1 MARAPHAGR
10 PPQLPDGFTLIC
22 VSATDAFFASLEELE
37 YSVFLDS
44 GYVEPNTF
52 KRVLEYDPWIDR
64 SEFLAVLD
72 QNHEAVG
79 CVRVLIG
86 DYASLPLGRLE
97 RTVYDLPDPVC
108 EYASLAVSPHKRST
122 GVAEE
127 LYRAV
132 WLHARAH
139 GASGLVALVDPWLHE
154 LLRDYYGFPF
164 ERLGPT
170 TRYMGGDVH
179 PIGMSLRIGEM
190 SLRIGEALVPTIRPE
205 LWEWLA
211 EGAAARQSHDGQRL
225 DRLPG

>member
-1 MARAPHAGR
+1 MAKSTPAGR
-10 PPQLPDGFTLIC
+10 PPQLPDGYALALA
-22 VSATDAFFASLEELE
+22 SAADPLFASLEALE

-44 GYVEPNTF
+44 GYIEPNEV

-72 QNHEAVG
+72 QGQEAVG
-79 CVRVLIG
+79 CVRVMVG
-86 DYASLPLGRLE
+86 DYDSLPVAKLE
-97 RTVYDLPDPVC
+97 RTVFDLPDPVC
-108 EYASLAVSPHKRST
+108 EYASLAVSPQKRST

-170 TRYMGGDVH
+170 THYMGGDVH
-179 PIGMSLRIGEM
+179 PIGM

-211 EGAAARQSHDGQRL
+211 EGAAARESQAQME
-225 DRLPG
+225 